1 MLTNPSTNRLTVETV
16 ERIHNLVGGHAEVEG
31 NCLLFIEHKLG
42 LKPNLFYVG
51 EKVAQGMLDRP
62 DDFLKAVKKFAQ
74 TIPF

>member
-16 ERIHNLVGGHAEVEG
+16 ERIHSLVGGHAEVEG

-51 EKVAQGMLDRP
+51 EKVAQGILDRP

>member
-16 ERIHNLVGGHAEVEG
+16 ERIHILIGGHAEVEG

-42 LKPNLFYVG
+42 LKPNLFYLG
-51 EKVAQGMLDRP
+51 EKVAQGILDRP
-62 DDFLKAVKKFAQ
+62 NDFLKAVKMFAQ

>member
-1 MLTNPSTNRLTVETV
+1 VLTNPSTNRLTVETV
-16 ERIHNLVGGHAEVEG
+16 ERIHSLVGGHAEVEG

-51 EKVAQGMLDRP
+51 EKVAQGILDRP

>member
-16 ERIHNLVGGHAEVEG
+16 ERIQNLIGGNAEVEG

-42 LKPNLFYVG
+42 LKPNLFYLI
-51 EKVAQGMLDRP
+51 EKVAQGILDRP
-62 DDFLKAVKKFAQ
+62 NDFLKAVKKFAQ